1 MRCDDVFAGSSAY
14 RCRSSGVDCIA
25 VIRIVAS
32 VACLPSGCFLPCE
45 LICRDLLGIRQHILL
60 AFRAA
65 ADLAHFAVPV
75 AAALVLVEGIE
86 GFRLKALRTGGFLD
100 RGVLVCQLA
109 SVPCVFIVFLPTDP
123 VLMGYSSYVS
133 NGTFSILTG
142 IVNSVSANAHTV
154 TSAVA
159 ASWRASRDLQVAV
172 AAAEFLA
179 LSAGTQALWNA
190 ALTAA
195 VNGIAISNTTF
206 RAQVTTVWSAGTTTR
221 ANLVTLQERCCS
233 RAETLFGEQM
243 QWDVDQIAKAVN
255 GDF

>member
-1 MRCDDVFAGSSAY
+1 M
-14 RCRSSGVDCIA
+14 
-25 VIRIVAS
+25 
-32 VACLPSGCFLPCE
+32 
-45 LICRDLLGIRQHILL
+45 
-60 AFRAA
+60 
-65 ADLAHFAVPV
+65 PV
-75 AAALVLVEGIE
+75 GLS
-86 GFRLKALRTGGFLD
+86 ALRVEL
-100 RGVLVCQLA
+100 L
-109 SVPCVFIVFLPTDP
+109 TDP
-123 VLMGYSSYVS
+123 VSMGYSSYVS

-159 ASWRASRDLQVAV
+159 VSRVASLDLQVAV
-172 AAAEFLA
+172 VAAEFLA

-221 ANLVTLQERCCS
+221 ANLVTLQERRCS
-233 RAETLFGEQM
+233 RAETLFGEQT
-243 QWDVDQIAKAVN
+243 QVDVDQIAKAVN